1 MGNLT
6 IRNLDDQVIAALKA
20 QAKANQR
27 SLEAEVRY
35 VLSQEVKRHL
45 RMAGFRER
53 TARIAHA
60 TSDIPQTD
68 STELIRQDRDRHDP
82 VSEAT
87 PTVPLFDTHVVV
99 DWSARSDPSPG
110 RRSKDAI
117 WWAVARIDGC
127 RVAVDEPDYVRTRHE
142 ALERLARLIA
152 GELDAGRRVLAG
164 FDFPFGYPEGVA
176 AHLTGKASALA
187 LWDWLAARIEDG
199 AGNAN
204 NRYDVAAAINAKYP
218 GLGPFWGRP
227 STWDYPTIPVR
238 KSART
243 HGEGNPPERRVA
255 DRHARGAKTVWQ
267 LAYAGSVG
275 SQMLLGLPA
284 LKRLIEHPLVGGH
297 AAIWPFRTRLRVPG
311 AQAVIAEVYPS
322 LLRGEVGAR
331 QGRDEILDRAQVR
344 VNADAFARLDAAG
357 GLAPLFAGAPVLTAA
372 ERRSIETEEAW
383 ILGLGHE
390 EALKRAL
397 SH

>member
-1 MGNLT
+1 M
-6 IRNLDDQVIAALKA
+6 
-20 QAKANQR
+20 
-27 SLEAEVRY
+27 
-35 VLSQEVKRHL
+35 
-45 RMAGFRER
+45 
-53 TARIAHA
+53 
-60 TSDIPQTD
+60 
-68 STELIRQDRDRHDP
+68 
-82 VSEAT
+82 
-87 PTVPLFDTHVVV
+87 PLFHTHVVV

-187 LWDWLAARIEDG
+187 LWDWLAARIEDCED
-199 AGNAN
+199 NAN
-204 NRYDVAAAINAKYP
+204 NRYAVAAAINEKYR
-218 GLGPFWGRP
+218 GVVGPCWGRP
-227 STWDYPTIPVR
+227 ATWDYPTIPVK
-238 KSART
+238 KSQRT
-243 HGEGNPPERRVA
+243 CREPHPPERRVA

-267 LAYAGSVG
+267 LYYNGSVG
-275 SQMLLGLPA
+275 SQILVGLPA
-284 LKRLIEHPLVGGH
+284 LKRLIEHSLVGGR
-297 AAIWPFRTRLRVPG
+297 AAIWPFETGLRVPG
-311 AQAVIAEVYPS
+311 AAAAIAEVYPS
-322 LLRGEVGAR
+322 LLRGEVGAQR
-331 QGRDEILDRAQVR
+331 RDDEILDRAQVR
-344 VNADAFARLDAAG
+344 VNAEAFARLDAAG
-357 GLAPLFAGAPVLTAA
+357 GLAPLFAGAPVLTAD
-372 ERRSIETEEAW
+372 ERRLVETEEAW